1 MKTTIKKVI
10 VTTLLGISLGF
21 VGMGSAR
28 AMVQRCDT
36 IEAVA
41 KNAYTFRVTGNLQ
54 GDAYLNKLDKVAK
67 GNDYSDAERKI
78 FVGIGLFFNK
88 TIEED
93 GYYGMEAMEMLEN
106 ECKKVGPQRLA
117 TRFYNR
123 GEEFLLYGL
132 K

>member
-1 MKTTIKKVI
+1 MKTTIKNTIKAV
-10 VTTLLGISLGF
+10 VLALGLCA
-21 VGMGSAR
+21 VGSAG

-36 IEAVA
+36 LESVA
-41 KNAYTFRVTGNLQ
+41 TNAYTFRVTGNLQ
-54 GDAYLNKLDKVAK
+54 GDAYLSKLDKVAQ
-67 GNDYSDAERKI
+67 GNGYSDAERKI

-88 TIEED
+88 AIEED
-93 GYYGMEAMEMLEN
+93 GYYGREAMELLEN

>member
-1 MKTTIKKVI
+1 MNAKIKNAI
-10 VTTLLGISLGF
+10 VGLALGLFAAGN
-21 VGMGSAR
+21 AN

-36 IEAVA
+36 LEAVA

-88 TIEED
+88 AIEED

-123 GEEFLLYGL
+123 GEEFLLYGM